1 MDDMILSPQDE
12 ELLMRVESTP
22 QKFPV
27 KASNGG
33 ALNEQQV
40 KKLAKVRKMVN
51 DLYDKHMKEESKQ
64 MQLKGMKMI
73 ATDFINKL

>member
-1 MDDMILSPQDE
+1 MILSPQDE

-22 QKFPV
+22 HKFPV
-27 KASNGG
+27 GKASNGG